1 MAAAMTEPLRI
12 WIRASHHPAFR
23 VGGWAW
29 VRAAGAETSGQAG
42 GARNVTAGRTSLAGL
57 AAALKDLPAGPVALD
72 LADPTLARAVR
83 TIAAGQP
90 FAEDQAPSEDL
101 DLWAQLATALKDR
114 AVTLGT
120 SQPSAGSPAAF
131 AQAWADLARD
141 KAKAA
146 GPFAAA
152 IPKPNLAKLKL
163 G

>member
-1 MAAAMTEPLRI
+1 MTHPLRI
-12 WIRASHHPAFR
+12 WTRASHHPAFR

-29 VRAAGAETSGQAG
+29 VRAAGAETIGQAG
-42 GARNVTAGRTSLAGL
+42 GARNVTGARTALAGL
-57 AAALKDLPAGPVALD
+57 VAALKDLPAGPLHLD
-72 LADPTLARAVR
+72 LTDPPLARAVR
-83 TIAAGQP
+83 TIAAVQT
-90 FAEDQAPSEDL
+90 FADADAPREDL
-101 DLWAQLATALKDR
+101 DLWAQLAAALKGR

-120 SQPSAGSPAAF
+120 SQSSAGSPAAF

-146 GPFAAA
+146 GPFASA